1 MLKTL
6 SDILPKEVLLAGV
19 AYGAIAYFVAAPELA
34 ARVARADYIPACMA
48 EHRDAALSLARQQAE
63 ALSHTPADPKALLA
77 EHQLRILRDNPAMQE
92 LERSGLATVLGLDT
106 ATDLAFAQI
115 EAKKR
120 AAEAVIAK
128 GRTEIEQATRIRL
141 EQSNDL
147 CTCATEQ
154 AFEESRGAWAVF
166 AGSLGLV
173 RPEPVRTF
181 GEKVDQHIIGGAC
194 SGAEGGAS

>member
-34 ARVARADYIPACMA
+34 ARVARADTIPACMA
-48 EHRDAALSLARQQAE
+48 THRDAALSSAKVQAE
-63 ALSHTPADPKALLA
+63 ALSHTPADPEALLA

-92 LERSGLATVLGLDT
+92 LGRSGLGTLLGLDM

-115 EAKKR
+115 EAKKQ
-120 AAEAVIAK
+120 AAEAVIVK
-128 GRTEIEQATRIRL
+128 GRAEIERATHIRL
-141 EQSNDL
+141 EQSGGI

-154 AFEESRGAWAVF
+154 AFEDARGAWAVF
-166 AGSLGLV
+166 AGTLGLV
-173 RPEPVRTF
+173 RPEPIRTF
-181 GEKVDQHIIGGAC
+181 GEKVEQHIASGAC
-194 SGAEGGAS
+194 LGAEGGAS